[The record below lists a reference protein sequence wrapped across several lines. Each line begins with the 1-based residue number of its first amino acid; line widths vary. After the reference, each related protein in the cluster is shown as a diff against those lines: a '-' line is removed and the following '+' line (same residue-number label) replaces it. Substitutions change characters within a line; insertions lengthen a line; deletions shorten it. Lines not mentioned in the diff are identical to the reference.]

1 MRLSAP
7 YHARALVTAFHSRP
21 LVQRQGLDSTGAEGD
36 VEGEGIKPISMEVV
50 EGAREELYWS
60 KVPEKIRRE
69 AVRKAIAQ
77 ASSAG
82 DGDGD
87 TKEQPEAVQGED
99 AGEQEGKRKRKRRRK
114 A

>member
-1 MRLSAP
+1 M
-7 YHARALVTAFHSRP
+7 
-21 LVQRQGLDSTGAEGD
+21 QRQGLDSTGAEGD
-36 VEGEGIKPISMEVV
+36 AEGGGTKPISMEVV

-77 ASSAG
+77 ASSTG
-82 DGDGD
+82 GKDGDAKEHVD
-87 TKEQPEAVQGED
+87 TAQEED

>member
-1 MRLSAP
+1 M
-7 YHARALVTAFHSRP
+7 TAFHTLP
-21 LVQRQGLDSTGAEGD
+21 LVQRQGLDSTGTEGDAEG
-36 VEGEGIKPISMEVV
+36 GEIKPISMEVV

-77 ASSAG
+77 ASSVG
-82 DGDGD
+82 
-87 TKEQPEAVQGED
+87 GED
-99 AGEQEGKRKRKRRRK
+99 GGAKELSEAAQEEDTGEQEQEGKRKRKRRRK